1 MRRHITLPQGNIPHL
16 ACEIFHFYQKGFI
29 TILDNKQD
37 TKSSIIAFRVTP
49 EERAWIEKHSYGNY
63 RLISD
68 FVRDCVFEKDIVIIN
83 GLDEFSAQLRRIG
96 NNVNQLTRAVNA
108 GYATQIN
115 LTETRKELEKIW
127 QSLNSLLQDAR

>member
-1 MRRHITLPQGNIPHL
+1 MEQ
-16 ACEIFHFYQKGFI
+16 E
-29 TILDNKQD
+29 
-37 TKSSIIAFRVTP
+37 TKSIIIPFRVTP
-49 EERAWIEKHSYGNY
+49 EERAWIEEQSYGNY

-68 FVRDCVFEKDIVIIN
+68 FIRDCVFEKDIVIIN
-83 GLDEFSAQLRRIG
+83 GLDEFSQELRRIG

-108 GYATQIN
+108 GYASQIN

>member
-1 MRRHITLPQGNIPHL
+1 M
-16 ACEIFHFYQKGFI
+16 
-29 TILDNKQD
+29 NKQNKD
-37 TKSSIIAFRVTP
+37 YFISFRVTA
-49 EERAWIEKHSYGNY
+49 EEKKWIEEHSYGNY

-68 FVRDCVFEKDIVIIN
+68 FVRDCVFEKDIVFIN

>member
-1 MRRHITLPQGNIPHL
+1 MEEN
-16 ACEIFHFYQKGFI
+16 
-29 TILDNKQD
+29 N
-37 TKSSIIAFRVTP
+37 KSSIIAFRVTP

-83 GLDEFSAQLRRIG
+83 GLDEFSQELRRIG

>member
-1 MRRHITLPQGNIPHL
+1 MEEN
-16 ACEIFHFYQKGFI
+16 
-29 TILDNKQD
+29 N
-37 TKSSIIAFRVTP
+37 KSSIIAFRVTP
-49 EERAWIEKHSYGNY
+49 EERAWIEEHSYGNY

-115 LTETRKELEKIW
+115 LTETIQKLEKIL
-127 QSLNSLLQDAR
+127 QSLNSLLHDAR

>member
-1 MRRHITLPQGNIPHL
+1 MDKKETKTLIIP
-16 ACEIFHFYQKGFI
+16 
-29 TILDNKQD
+29 
-37 TKSSIIAFRVTP
+37 FRVTP
-49 EERAWIEKHSYGNY
+49 EERARIEQQSYGNY

-68 FVRDCVFEKDIVIIN
+68 FIRDCVFEKDIVIIN
-83 GLDEFSAQLRRIG
+83 GLDEFSAELRRIG

-108 GYATQIN
+108 GYVSQIN

>member
-1 MRRHITLPQGNIPHL
+1 MNN
-16 ACEIFHFYQKGFI
+16 QK
-29 TILDNKQD
+29 D

-63 RLISD
+63 RPISD
-68 FVRDCVFEKDIVIIN
+68 FVRDCVFEKDIVIIS